1 MKKLILLSS
10 MVILSGCASFADLKE
25 AYLMKYDSN
34 EYLQI
39 ANIRTDAYYAKQ
51 TCSDYEESKRQANN
65 IARKTLTFKN
75 YAEHLPNNSKVVSA
89 SVNLDGIA
97 QGLKD
102 QYQKNDKVST
112 VFCKIKFESIETS
125 AETMQKTIGVK
136 PK

>member
-1 MKKLILLSS
+1 MKKLILLSLI
-10 MVILSGCASFADLKE
+10 VTLTGCASFADLKE

-34 EYLQI
+34 EYYQI
-39 ANIRTDAYYAKQ
+39 SDIRTSAYYAKQ
-51 TCSDYEESKRQANN
+51 NCSNHDESKQQAG
-65 IARKTLTFKN
+65 IISKKTLAFKN
-75 YAEHLPNNSKVVSA
+75 FVEHLPNNSKVITA

-102 QYQKNDKVST
+102 QYQKNDKVSA

-125 AETMQKTIGVK
+125 AETMQRTIGAK

>member
-1 MKKLILLSS
+1 MKKITLLLS
-10 MVILSGCASFADLKE
+10 VIALTGCSTFADLKE

-39 ANIRTDAYYAKQ
+39 SDIRTDAYYAKQ
-51 TCSDYEESKRQANN
+51 SCANYEEAKRQADS
-65 IARKTLTFKN
+65 ISRKTLTFKN
-75 YAEHLPNNSKVVSA
+75 FVEHLPNNSKVITA

-102 QYQKNDKVST
+102 QYQKNDKVSA

>member
-1 MKKLILLSS
+1 MKKIILITA
-10 MVILSGCASFADLKE
+10 IALSGCASFSDLKE

-34 EYLQI
+34 EYYQI
-39 ANIRTDAYYAKQ
+39 SDIRTDAYYAKQ
-51 TCSDYEESKRQANN
+51 SCANYDEAKRQAE
-65 IARKTLTFKN
+65 IISRKTLTFKN
-75 YAEHLPNNSKVVSA
+75 FVEHLPNNSKVITA
-89 SVNLDGIA
+89 SINLDGIA

-102 QYQKNDKVST
+102 QYQKNDKVSA